1 MLEPFE
7 QKALDYYGEVIINKH
22 LIHEAGFGARA
33 IPTYVGEWILS
44 HFAQQG
50 QLTEDSR
57 EHIAAFLGKYLP
69 AKGQKDEIKNR
80 LLKME
85 TVQLLDDFSVTV
97 NLKTGQ
103 RNLRIPLLDIN
114 DAFVSEHIVSE
125 NELLV
130 TSGVWGI
137 GSLFYVPPDGPGDQ
151 GQVWMREFKPF
162 QISSVD
168 LDYFRECRQHF
179 TFDEWLDLMVSS
191 IGFNPRSQ
199 ALRQKMVLITRIISL
214 SEPRANL
221 VELAPKG
228 TGKSFVYD
236 NLSRYA
242 RVVAGGKITPAVL
255 FHNLV
260 SHIPGLITRYDAIV
274 LDEVQSIQGD
284 SAGELIAGLKVY
296 LESGRYSR
304 GATMGTSEA
313 GFVMLGNITLDE
325 EHRPLYEEEGLF
337 REIPN
342 FLQET
347 AFIDRIHGLI
357 AGWEMGRVTKDT
369 PSKSMGFKGD
379 FFSEILHAL
388 RSDAHYGEYVSQEMR
403 LVNCDD
409 LRDRKAITRLAT
421 GYLKLLFPDM
431 KPTEQQFREFCV
443 RPAVE
448 LRQRVRDELHKLDPE
463 YAKVAI
469 GLEETKLE

>member
-1 MLEPFE
+1 MPSFE
-7 QKALDYYGEVIINKH
+7 QKALDYYGDVIINKH

-44 HFAQQG
+44 HFIQDG
-50 QLTEDSR
+50 ELTEASR
-57 EHIAAFLGKYLP
+57 ERIAGFLGKYLP
-69 AKGQKDEIKNR
+69 AKGQKDEIKNH
-80 LLKME
+80 LLKLE
-85 TVQLLDDFSVTV
+85 TVQLLDDYSVTI

-103 RNLRIPLLDIN
+103 RSLRIPLLDIN
-114 DAFVSEHIVSE
+114 DAYVTEQIVDQ
-125 NELLV
+125 NALLV
-130 TSGVWGI
+130 SSGVWGI
-137 GSLFYVPPDGPGDQ
+137 GSLFYVPPDGNGEK
-151 GQVWMREFKPF
+151 GQVWMREFRPF
-162 QISSVD
+162 QVSAVD
-168 LDYFRECRQHF
+168 LEYFRECRQYF
-179 TFDEWLDLMVSS
+179 TLEEWLDLMVSS
-191 IGFNPRSQ
+191 IGFNPGSQ
-199 ALRQKMVLITRIISL
+199 TLAQKMVLITRIVPL
-214 SEPRANL
+214 AEPRANI

-242 RVVAGGKITPAVL
+242 RVVAGGKITPPVL
-255 FHNLV
+255 FHNLA
-260 SHIPGLITRYDAIV
+260 SHTPGLIARYDAIV

-284 SAGELIAGLKVY
+284 STGELIAGLKVY

-304 GATMGTSEA
+304 GNTMGTSEA

-325 EHRPLYEEEGLF
+325 QHRPIYGEEGIF

-347 AFIDRIHGLI
+347 AFIDRIHGLV
-357 AGWEMGRVTKDT
+357 AGWEMGRVTRDT
-369 PSKSMGFKGD
+369 PSHSMGFKGD

-403 LVNCDD
+403 LVHCDD

-421 GYLKLLFPDM
+421 GYLKLLFPDLR
-431 KPTEQQFREFCV
+431 PTPDEFREYCV
-443 RPAVE
+443 RPAVG

-463 YAKVAI
+463 YAKVSI
-469 GLEETKLE
+469 GFE

>member
-1 MLEPFE
+1 MNPFE
-7 QKALDYYGEVIINKH
+7 QKALDYYGDVIINKH

-44 HFAQQG
+44 HFIQDG
-50 QLTEDSR
+50 ELTEASR
-57 EHIAAFLGKYLP
+57 GRIAGFLGTYLP
-69 AKGQKDEIKNR
+69 AKGQKDEIKNH
-80 LLKME
+80 LLKLE
-85 TVQLLDDFSVTV
+85 TVQLLDDYSVTI

-103 RNLRIPLLDIN
+103 RSLRIPLLDIN
-114 DAFVSEHIVSE
+114 DAYVTEQIVDQ
-125 NELLV
+125 NALLV
-130 TSGVWGI
+130 SSGVWGI
-137 GSLFYVPPDGPGDQ
+137 GSLFYVPPDGNGEK
-151 GQVWMREFKPF
+151 GQVWMREFRPF
-162 QISSVD
+162 QVSTVD

-179 TFDEWLDLMVSS
+179 TLEEWLDLMVSS
-191 IGFNPRSQ
+191 IGFNPASQ
-199 ALRQKMVLITRIISL
+199 TLLQKMVLITRIVPL
-214 SEPRANL
+214 AEPRLNI

-255 FHNLV
+255 FHNLA
-260 SHIPGLITRYDAIV
+260 SHTPGLIARYDAIV

-284 SAGELIAGLKVY
+284 STGELIAGLKVY

-304 GATMGTSEA
+304 GNTMGTSEA

-325 EHRPLYEEEGLF
+325 QHRPIYAEEGLF

-347 AFIDRIHGLI
+347 AFIDRIHGLV

-369 PSKSMGFKGD
+369 PSHSMGFKGD

-388 RSDAHYGEYVSQEMR
+388 RSDAHYGEYVSQEMQ
-403 LVNCDD
+403 LVDCDD

-421 GYLKLLFPDM
+421 GFLKLLFPDM
-431 KPTEQQFREFCV
+431 NPAPDEFREFCV
-443 RPAVE
+443 RPAVL

-463 YAKVAI
+463 YVQVSI
-469 GLEETKLE
+469 GVG

>member
-7 QKALDYYGEVIINKH
+7 QKALDLYGDVIINKH

-44 HFAQQG
+44 HFIQDG
-50 QLTEDSR
+50 ELTEASR
-57 EHIAAFLGKYLP
+57 ERIAGFLGKYLP
-69 AKGQKDEIKNR
+69 AKGQKDEIKNH
-80 LLKME
+80 LLKLE
-85 TVQLLDDFSVTV
+85 TVQLLDDYSVTI
-97 NLKTGQ
+97 NLKSGQ
-103 RNLRIPLLDIN
+103 RSLRIPLLDIN
-114 DAFVSEHIVSE
+114 DAFVTEQIVDQ
-125 NELLV
+125 NTLLI

-137 GSLFYVPPDGPGDQ
+137 GSLFYVPPDGDGEK
-151 GQVWMREFKPF
+151 GQVWMREFRPF
-162 QISSVD
+162 QVSTVD
-168 LDYFRECRQHF
+168 LDYFRECRRHF
-179 TFDEWLDLMVSS
+179 TFEEWLDLMVSS
-191 IGFNPRSQ
+191 IGFNPSSQ
-199 ALRQKMVLITRIISL
+199 TLPQKMVLITRIIPL
-214 SEPRANL
+214 AEPRVNI

-242 RVVAGGKITPAVL
+242 RVVAGGKVTPAVL
-255 FHNLV
+255 FHNL
-260 SHIPGLITRYDAIV
+260 STHSPGLIARYDVIV

-284 SAGELIAGLKVY
+284 STGELIAGLKVY
-296 LESGRYSR
+296 LESGRFSR
-304 GATMGTSEA
+304 GNTMGTSEA

-325 EHRPLYEEEGLF
+325 QRRPIHAEEGIF

-347 AFIDRIHGLI
+347 AFIDRIHGLVG
-357 AGWEMGRVTKDT
+357 GWEMDRVTKDT
-369 PSKSMGFKGD
+369 PSVSMGFKGD

-403 LVNCDD
+403 LVHCDD

-421 GYLKLLFPDM
+421 GFLKLLFPDL
-431 KPTEQQFREFCV
+431 KPTADEFREYCV

-463 YAKVAI
+463 YAKVSI
-469 GLEETKLE
+469 GFQ

>member
-7 QKALDYYGEVIINKH
+7 QKALDYYGELIINKH
-22 LIHEAGFGARA
+22 LIHDAGFGARA

-44 HFAQQG
+44 HFV
-50 QLTEDSR
+50 EDGRISEVSR
-57 EHIAAFLGKYLP
+57 EQIAAFLGKYLP

-80 LLKME
+80 LLKLE
-85 TVQLLDDFSVTV
+85 TVQLLDDFSVSI

-103 RNLRIPLLDIN
+103 RRLRIPLLDIN
-114 DAFVSEHIVSE
+114 DAFVSESIVSE

-137 GSLFYVPPDGPGDQ
+137 GSLFYVPPDGPKDK

-162 QISSVD
+162 QVSSVD
-168 LDYFRECRQHF
+168 LDYFKECRQHF
-179 TFDEWLDLMVSS
+179 EFDEWLDLIISS

-199 ALRQKMVLITRIISL
+199 TLRQKMILITRII
-214 SEPRANL
+214 PL
-221 VELAPKG
+221 VESRVNIVELSPKG

-255 FHNLV
+255 FHNL
-260 SHIPGLITRYDAIV
+260 STHAPGLITRYDVIV

-304 GATMGTSEA
+304 GNTMGTSEA

-325 EHRPLYEEEGLF
+325 HYQPIYMDEGVF

-357 AGWEMGRVTKDT
+357 AGWEMGRVTKET
-369 PSKSMGFKGD
+369 PSRTMGFKGD
-379 FFSEILHAL
+379 FFSEILHIL
-388 RSDAHYGEYVSQEMR
+388 RSDAHYAEYVSQEMH
-403 LVNCDD
+403 LIHCDD
-409 LRDRKAITRLAT
+409 LRDHKAIARLAT
-421 GYLKLLFPDM
+421 GFLKLLFPNI
-431 KPTEQQFREFCV
+431 KPTEEQFKEFCIK
-443 RPAVE
+443 PAVE

-469 GLEETKLE
+469 GYQ